1 MIGPGSSR
9 KIRGATIIPNRIQIR
24 QPTRA
29 PAMSIRRFKSNSP
42 SVKRRGESR
51 MTLVVPKSSSL
62 VSRVSMAKL
71 SMVINESIPISLK
84 ASIRCSIFFLA
95 M

>member
-1 MIGPGSSR
+1 MMQM
-9 KIRGATIIPNRIQIR
+9 K

-29 PAMSIRRFKSNSP
+29 PAISMRRFNSSSP

-71 SMVINESIPISLK
+71 SMVISESMPISLK
-84 ASIRCSIFFLA
+84 ASMRCSIFLRA

>member
-1 MIGPGSSR
+1 MR
-9 KIRGATIIPNRIQIR
+9 QMK

-29 PAMSIRRFKSNSP
+29 PAISMRRFKSNSP

-62 VSRVSMAKL
+62 VSRVSIAKL
-71 SMVINESIPISLK
+71 SMVMRESIPISLK
-84 ASIRCSIFFLA
+84 ASIKCSIFLRA